1 MKQTYLALFL
11 LLILAIA
18 SCRKSGSDIDI
29 KTYDNNQIRDYIAA
43 NALNSMKRDTV
54 GGDTSGVYYQI
65 LNQGKGA
72 TLNYD
77 TRIIYVLSVKSLDGK
92 FLATDTISSSIV
104 SNGVSYRTVAGHGV
118 DAIGLMVP
126 KGLMMAIHNGVKNKG
141 TTARILVPS
150 RLAYGVGGITV
161 GTNRL
166 PGNESLDYTINV
178 LDDDNATAMAAYDDL
193 SIRKYCAA
201 NNIDINSYTK
211 KQSGLYI
218 KINQVGTGTTA
229 ITATSTGTV
238 QYHGLLFNG
247 FVFDGN
253 VTDAG
258 FAIDM
263 QTLPLAG
270 WKEGL
275 LGLTSG
281 AKIDL
286 LIPSRLA
293 YGISSQTRNSPT
305 TGQLEAAIP
314 TTSCLRFGINV
325 LTVTN

>member
-1 MKQTYLALFL
+1 MKHTYLALFL
-11 LLILAIA
+11 LFTMAIA
-18 SCRKSGSDIDI
+18 SCRKSGNDIDI

-43 NALNSMKRDTV
+43 NGLSVMKRDTV

-72 TLNYD
+72 ALNYD
-77 TRIIYVLSVKSLDGK
+77 TRITYVLSVKSLDGK
-92 FLATDTISSSIV
+92 FVAADTIASSIII
-104 SNGVSYRTVAGHGV
+104 SGSAYRTVAGHGN
-118 DAIGLMVP
+118 DAVGLMIP
-126 KGLMMAIHNGVKNKG
+126 KGLMMAIHNAMKYKG

-150 RLAYGVGGITV
+150 RLAYGVSGLTV
-161 GTNRL
+161 GTSRL

-178 LDDDNATAMAAYDDL
+178 LDDDNTTAMAAYDDL
-193 SIRKYCAA
+193 SIRKYCTA
-201 NNIDINSYTK
+201 NNIDINSYK
-211 KQSGLYI
+211 KTQSGLYI
-218 KINQVGTGTTA
+218 KINQVGTGTAA

-238 QYHGLLFNG
+238 QYHGILLNG

-253 VTDAG
+253 VTDTG
-258 FAIDM
+258 YAIDM
-263 QTLPLAG
+263 QTIPLQA

-286 LIPSRLA
+286 LIPSRLG
-293 YGISSQTRNSPT
+293 YGMSSQSRTSPT
-305 TGQLEAAIP
+305 TGQVEVSIP